1 MQLDPA
7 MLQRVLSM
15 NDGDLWKTVAMI
27 ASQNGLDLPQKTPAA
42 EEMQKLRRALAS
54 VTDQDMADAARLV
67 QEFKNGAKKK

>member
-7 MLQRVLSM
+7 MLQKVLSM

-27 ASQNGLDLPQKTPAA
+27 ASQNGLDLPQKTPAT

>member
-15 NDGDLWKTVAMI
+15 NDSDLWKTVSMI
-27 ASQNGLDLPQKTPAA
+27 ASQTGLDLPQKAPSAD
-42 EEMQKLRRALAS
+42 EMQKLRRALAS
-54 VTDQDMADAARLV
+54 VTDTDMADATRLV

>member
-15 NDGDLWKTVAMI
+15 NDGDLWKTVSMI
-27 ASQNGLDLPQKTPAA
+27 ASQNGLDLPKKAPST
-42 EEMQKLRRALAS
+42 EEMQKLRQALS
-54 VTDQDMADAARLV
+54 CVTDRDMADATRLV